1 LWSEKGRDTPEMRK
15 LMAEL
20 NERQS
25 KKSNT
30 ANEPKRKKERPLF
43 SKSGKPLNINDSN
56 LKFEFTEDSA
66 KNCQILK
73 IFLPK
78 SLDTSDMEVDVQPWF
93 IKVQN
98 KRGLLFQM
106 TLLEEVCP
114 DKSTAERSMATGN
127 LVITAPFV
135 LAFQSVI
142 VQILICFNL
151 DCRDVNLQ
159 ERKLLQT
166 IQKYGIKVMNSQNL
180 GHLDLLFQ
188 LINHS
193 NKNAVKTVPQMLET
207 ESIMDNNFDLSEVP
221 QLEEVGE

>member
-1 LWSEKGRDTPEMRK
+1 MEDNISEFIIYECKMHRLWSEKGKDTPEMRK

-25 KKSNT
+25 RKSNKT
-30 ANEPKRKKERPLF
+30 NEPEKKKERPLF

-56 LKFEFTEDSA
+56 LKFDFTEDTI

-78 SLDTSDMEVDVQPWF
+78 SLDTSDMEVDVQPWY
-93 IKVQN
+93 IKVHN

-106 TLLEEVCP
+106 TLMEEVCP

-135 LAFQSVI
+135 I
-142 VQILICFNL
+142 
-151 DCRDVNLQ
+151 
-159 ERKLLQT
+159 T
-166 IQKYGIKVMNSQNL
+166 M
-180 GHLDLLFQ
+180 
-188 LINHS
+188 
-193 NKNAVKTVPQMLET
+193 P
-207 ESIMDNNFDLSEVP
+207 
-221 QLEEVGE
+221 

>member
-1 LWSEKGRDTPEMRK
+1 MRK

-25 KKSNT
+25 IKST
-30 ANEPKRKKERPLF
+30 TNEPERKKERTLF

-56 LKFEFTEDSA
+56 LKFEFTEDGT

-78 SLDTSDMEVDVQPWF
+78 SFDTSDMEVDVQPWY
-93 IKVQN
+93 IKVHN

-135 LAFQSVI
+135 I
-142 VQILICFNL
+142 
-151 DCRDVNLQ
+151 
-159 ERKLLQT
+159 QT
-166 IQKYGIKVMNSQNL
+166 VL
-180 GHLDLLFQ
+180 
-188 LINHS
+188 
-193 NKNAVKTVPQMLET
+193 KN
-207 ESIMDNNFDLSEVP
+207 
-221 QLEEVGE
+221 